1 MTKILSGYNEKW
13 RHNRWRIIIR
23 ICILL
28 GVEYFYQK
36 RNRNLEESLD
46 RLSERILENG
56 SGHYETREDFKTG
69 DSDIRAMEEALE
81 QIGQGMKAVPMAEA
95 DVASRLQ
102 KVLQKPVVGRLKWRR
117 WQICLQ

>member
-1 MTKILSGYNEKW
+1 M
-13 RHNRWRIIIR
+13 
-23 ICILL
+23 
-28 GVEYFYQK
+28 EYFYQK

-69 DSDIRAMEEALE
+69 YSDIRAMEEALE